1 MKASLGL
8 DFGTLSVRA
17 IVVGLNGVE
26 LGSASCD
33 YARGVITG
41 RLPAGGVSLPA
52 EAAFQHPDDW
62 LESAARAIRDAVG
75 RAGVHELLGIGVAF
89 TSCTMLPLLGNG
101 RPLCLAGGFEGEPQA
116 WPKLWKHH
124 GAIPQALRMTAVA
137 RQRGESFLAR
147 YGGVIGEEWL
157 FPKILEAIETA
168 PHVAEAAA
176 WWMEAGD
183 WVVWQMTGGAESQPS
198 RSTCQAGYKG
208 LWSADEGDVSVDYLA
223 AVHPRLPAEAAKL
236 PERMLVPGEAAGRLS
251 SAFAERF
258 GIPSGIPVGAAV
270 IDAHAGV
277 PGAGAS
283 EPDTLVMVL
292 GTSSCHMLNSSVE
305 ATIPGVAGVV
315 RDGILPG
322 FHGYET
328 GQAAVGDAFDWL
340 RRLAGEVDFSRL
352 SQEAA
357 ALPPGAGGVRCL
369 DWFNG
374 CRTPWMDG
382 TPRGAFTGLSLQHGP
397 AHLHRAL
404 IEATACGLRWI
415 ISLLREGGV
424 PVNRFI
430 ATGGLPHHDPLM
442 MQIYA
447 DVIGEEIAIPPARQ
461 GPALGAAIFGALAA
475 GAFPD
480 AAAAIRAMTSASETR
495 TVKPG
500 AGSSLYGP
508 IYDEY
513 RRLADITRTR

>member
-1 MKASLGL
+1 M
-8 DFGTLSVRA
+8 R
-17 IVVGLNGVE
+17 
-26 LGSASCD
+26 
-33 YARGVITG
+33 
-41 RLPAGGVSLPA
+41 
-52 EAAFQHPDDW
+52 
-62 LESAARAIRDAVG
+62 
-75 RAGVHELLGIGVAF
+75 
-89 TSCTMLPLLGNG
+89 
-101 RPLCLAGGFEGEPQA
+101 
-116 WPKLWKHH
+116 
-124 GAIPQALRMTAVA
+124 
-137 RQRGESFLAR
+137 
-147 YGGVIGEEWL
+147 
-157 FPKILEAIETA
+157 
-168 PHVAEAAA
+168 
-176 WWMEAGD
+176 
-183 WVVWQMTGGAESQPS
+183 
-198 RSTCQAGYKG
+198 
-208 LWSADEGDVSVDYLA
+208 
-223 AVHPRLPAEAAKL
+223 
-236 PERMLVPGEAAGRLS
+236 VPGEAAGLLCP
-251 SAFAERF
+251 ALAERF
-258 GIPSGIPVGAAV
+258 GIPADIPVGAAA

-292 GTSSCHMLNSSVE
+292 GTSSCHMLNSTVE

-340 RRLAGEVDFSRL
+340 RRLAGENDFSRI
-352 SQEAA
+352 SREAT

-397 AHLHRAL
+397 AHLHRAV

-424 PVNRFI
+424 PVKRFI
-430 ATGGLPHHDPLM
+430 ATGGLPHHDPLL

-461 GPALGAAIFGALAA
+461 GPALGAAIFGALAG

-480 AAAAIRAMTSASETR
+480 AASAIRAMTSSADAR
-495 TVKPG
+495 RVVPG
-500 AGSSLYGP
+500 PDSALYGP
-508 IYDEY
+508 IYDDY
-513 RRLADITRTR
+513 RSLADIIRSR